1 MEYILGET
9 NEDLILES
17 AEENREIIYSM
28 VKQARHS
35 IRIFTQ
41 DMDDALY
48 DTLEFKE
55 LIIKFASN
63 AGNPEVRIL
72 TQDLDHALRNSH
84 RLIRLSQELSSF
96 ITIKKPCDVF
106 KSERSAFITVDDVAM
121 LHRPDGSRDSFHAV
135 ANFKW
140 PPRAQE
146 LNHFFTEMWEQ
157 AESDPHARQL
167 FI

>member
-1 MEYILGET
+1 MEYILGQT
-9 NEDLILES
+9 NEEINVNT
-17 AEENREIIYSM
+17 AEENREIIYSL

-35 IRIFTQ
+35 IHIFTQ

-48 DTLEFKE
+48 DTLAFKE
-55 LIIKFASN
+55 LIIEFASHS
-63 AGNPEVRIL
+63 GNPELRIL

-96 ITIKKPCDVF
+96 IFIRVPCDVF
-106 KSERSAFITVDDVAM
+106 KSEKGAFITVDGVGM
-121 LHRPDGSRDSFHAV
+121 LNRADGSRDSYHAS
-135 ANFKW
+135 ANFMN